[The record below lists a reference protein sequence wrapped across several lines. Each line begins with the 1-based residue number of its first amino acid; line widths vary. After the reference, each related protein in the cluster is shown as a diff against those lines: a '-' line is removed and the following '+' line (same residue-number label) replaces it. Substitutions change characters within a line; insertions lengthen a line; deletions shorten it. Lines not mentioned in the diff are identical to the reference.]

1 MRIKILSLL
10 FAGLALIILGVGII
24 DYLVHAWQIILV
36 ALPIFSGVF
45 LIGIVIGL
53 IQQKS
58 LEGEYHVR
66 PKRKF

>member
-24 DYLVHAWQIILV
+24 DYLVHAWQIIFV

-58 LEGEYHVR
+58 LRGEYYVR
-66 PKRKF
+66 SKRKF